1 MRLASPCAG
10 SSIQEEEEG
19 RGKGAEAL
27 QEPLQV
33 SATVQKG
40 FYGTSLGCH
49 FTVSAEDWAR
59 AQVRAAEALSANQSS
74 QNFADGVAIR
84 SFGKRKQM
92 ILTDV

>member
-33 SATVQKG
+33 SATVQKV

-59 AQVRAAEALSANQSS
+59 AQVEQQKPCLQTSLPRTLLMGWQL
-74 QNFADGVAIR
+74 GLL
-84 SFGKRKQM
+84 GKENK
-92 ILTDV
+92 